1 MRLTANVNL
10 AIDIPERVTFI
21 STSLTTLPIN
31 NALLIGRVVKDV
43 EMKVTLSGISMA
55 RFTLAVNRIRPRDG
69 KEGVTDFI
77 RIVFWRRQAEIANTY
92 LKKGK
97 LIAVEG
103 RLQISSYERDGE
115 TVKSAEIVG
124 DTFQM
129 LDWGNESVEKS
140 TEDLLERS

>member
-1 MRLTANVNL
+1 
-10 AIDIPERVTFI
+10 
-21 STSLTTLPIN
+21 
-31 NALLIGRVVKDV
+31 
-43 EMKVTLSGISMA
+43 
-55 RFTLAVNRIRPRDG
+55 LAVNRIRPRDG